1 MHPHTNQS
9 SFHPLHHHTSFDSQS
24 QSHVHT
30 HLNSVQS
37 MDASISSYQLDQFN
51 PALHHVRPTK
61 RPRVDPSR
69 TSMSYPRKR
78 AVTACQ
84 LCRTRKTK
92 CSNARPKCKFC
103 SDTGAECV
111 YEDSLG
117 HSSFDP
123 ASLLILDRL
132 NQLLDRFDSAT
143 IPFSSAQVVPPS
155 DNPAFHS
162 SHHLQVNKENETAIE
177 PSDEEYMR
185 IPSSRATCDTI
196 LLWPIFG
203 GRYPANYLLEPLLS
217 AGCDSEDE
225 SEERGAGSIGQHAA
239 ANGRSVTLANTGIGN
254 IAVEENVIRLVD
266 NFIAFVHTKNPI
278 LDILTLK
285 RYARSVAEDGPGW
298 DGKTCLVPFSTSLYS
313 SLLATTSTSSPSTDP
328 NAPTS
333 LNTSAYDLQL
343 SAYYYSLARKRI
355 GLLGSTIIRSQC
367 YLLSGVYLMYALR
380 PLEAWHDFV
389 QASTTYYTYLQ
400 GRMRSAA
407 SHGDGVQV
415 SRTRRLEQRLYWS
428 CFKSECEIRVELS
441 LPESTLAAL
450 QYPDLFPSP
459 PVEETDPSPS
469 PSTTAFDPSYSDFAS
484 PSSGGSQKR
493 HTKSMNESQQHSWY
507 YYLTEIAL
515 RRIGNRIL
523 NALYKNGNVPGY
535 GVPVM
540 EMLEIAA
547 DFEKQLGQWQ
557 SNLPASVKYSHT
569 NLLTIPS
576 NELAYMV
583 RGRTLE
589 IQSWLYR
596 PFLYYAI
603 HHPSSDHFRPA
614 MEPFVQKA
622 LVYGSAHIRGLG
634 VRHRHHGTWYALRT
648 GMAEALS
655 LLAAVKSGVV
665 DMGDGTGE
673 YGGMGEGGWRETVK
687 QMIEILGYWEAESVD
702 VGRSK
707 VVLEELLQDVEILQ
721 DGACGMD

>member
-61 RPRVDPSR
+61 RPLVDPSR

-155 DNPAFHS
+155 DNPTFHS

-177 PSDEEYMR
+177 PSD
-185 IPSSRATCDTI
+185 
-196 LLWPIFG
+196 
-203 GRYPANYLLEPLLS
+203 
-217 AGCDSEDE
+217 
-225 SEERGAGSIGQHAA
+225 
-239 ANGRSVTLANTGIGN
+239 
-254 IAVEENVIRLVD
+254 EENVIRLVD

-298 DGKTCLVPFSTSLYS
+298 DGKTCLVLLTCALGSLAKPFSTSLYS
-313 SLLATTSTSSPSTDP
+313 SLLATMSTSSPSTDP

-493 HTKSMNESQQHSWY
+493 HTESMNESQQHSWY

-569 NLLTIPS
+569 NLLIIPS
-576 NELAYMV
+576 NELAFMV

-603 HHPSSDHFRPA
+603 HHPSSDPFRPA